1 MEEIKKLAFEIDKN
15 IRMKYRTEAEF
26 CRVKGRIPQSTNKT
40 LNNLKEGKGAN
51 IVSVFKILKDLDMNI
66 FVPADTAKDS
76 KPVIGDK

>member
-40 LNNLKEGKGAN
+40 LNNLKKGKGAN
-51 IVSVFKILKDLDMNI
+51 IVSVFEILKDLNIKISLSEDMM
-66 FVPADTAKDS
+66 P
-76 KPVIGDK
+76 